1 MWLIFKLSQR
11 RGGPIRSN
19 PKDVEMASPRD
30 VNLLDRAESPLSA
43 PFLTRLRHFS
53 RHFVFI
59 YEATP

>member
-1 MWLIFKLSQR
+1 
-11 RGGPIRSN
+11 
-19 PKDVEMASPRD
+19 MASPRD